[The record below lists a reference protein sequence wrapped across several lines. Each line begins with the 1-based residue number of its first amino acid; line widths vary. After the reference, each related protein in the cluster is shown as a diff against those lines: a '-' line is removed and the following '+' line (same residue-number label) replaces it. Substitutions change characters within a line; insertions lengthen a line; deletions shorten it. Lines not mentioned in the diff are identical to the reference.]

1 MAARCAV
8 FFVSG
13 LKTQDSIR
21 VYHYLSPKLE
31 SPRYPMFDSLSER
44 LGQALDAVR
53 GSGRLTDD
61 NIKETL
67 RQIRMA
73 LLEAD
78 VALPV
83 VKSFVAGVKERAT
96 GQEVIRSLTP
106 GQALVKIVNDELV
119 GVMGE
124 PGEELRLGGE
134 SPAVVLLVGVQG
146 SGKTTTAAKLALR
159 LKERDGRKVMLCSA
173 DVYRP
178 AAILQLEKLADQ
190 VGVSFYPT
198 TLHTKPLSILEE
210 ARAAATKKVADV
222 LIVDT
227 AGRQHVDEAMMM
239 EIRQLHD
246 AARPSET
253 LFVVDSMAGHD
264 ALRQA
269 QAFNDS
275 LELTGVVLTKLD
287 GDARGGA
294 ALSVRQVT
302 GAPIRFLGV
311 GEKPDALERFEP
323 QRVAS
328 RILGM
333 GDVVGLVEDVHQK
346 VDAEKARR
354 LARKVRKSGGFDL
367 ADLKDQLEQMMGL
380 GGLAAI
386 VEKLPLGSLP
396 AGAFDRVPNDQAI
409 GRQIAIINSMTP
421 GERHFP
427 KTINGSRKRR
437 IAMGAGVPVQDV
449 NRLLKQFTGMA
460 RMMKRAKGKG
470 VAGLLAGTGAR
481 LPRR

>member
-1 MAARCAV
+1 
-8 FFVSG
+8 
-13 LKTQDSIR
+13 
-21 VYHYLSPKLE
+21 
-31 SPRYPMFDSLSER
+31 MFDNLSER
-44 LGQALDAVR
+44 LGRALDSVR

-83 VKSFVAGVKERAT
+83 VKSFVADVKERAT

-119 GVMGE
+119 SVMGE

-134 SPAVVLLVGVQG
+134 SPAVVLLAGVQG

-190 VGVSFYPT
+190 IGVLFCSTAP
-198 TLHTKPLSILEE
+198 HAKPLSILAE
-210 ARAAATKKVADV
+210 ARTAARKKVADV

-227 AGRQHVDEAMMM
+227 AGRQHVDEAMMK
-239 EIRQLHD
+239 EIRQLHE

-253 LFVVDSMAGHD
+253 LFVVDSMAGQD

-275 LELTGVVLTKLD
+275 LDLTGIVLTKLD

-323 QRVAS
+323 ERVAS

-333 GDVVGLVEDVHQK
+333 GDVVGLVEDVQQK
-346 VDAEKARR
+346 VDEDKARR
-354 LARKVRKSGGFDL
+354 LARKIRKSGGFDL
-367 ADLKDQLEQMMGL
+367 SDLRDQLEQMMGL

-386 VEKLPLGSLP
+386 VEKLPLGNLSAVAL
-396 AGAFDRVPNDQAI
+396 DRIPNDRDVR
-409 GRQIAIINSMTP
+409 RQIAIINSMTP
-421 GERHFP
+421 GERRFP

-437 IAMGAGVPVQDV
+437 IAGGAGVQIQDV
-449 NRLLKQFTGMA
+449 NYLLKQFTGMA

-470 VAGLLAGTGAR
+470 MAGLLAGTGAR